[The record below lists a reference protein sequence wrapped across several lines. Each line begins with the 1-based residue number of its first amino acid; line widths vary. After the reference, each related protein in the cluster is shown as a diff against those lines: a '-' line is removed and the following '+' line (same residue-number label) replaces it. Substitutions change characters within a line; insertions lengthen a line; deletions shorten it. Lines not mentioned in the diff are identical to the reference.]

1 MTDAQTIWSDRGHPE
16 LKKMAEG
23 VLKKETPAQVL
34 VPVRAS
40 PVASV
45 DLLKLTIVFSS
56 MRPKAAFSAPD
67 RLASYARRSAN
78 CDGSF
83 W

>member
-1 MTDAQTIWSDRGHPE
+1 
-16 LKKMAEG
+16 MAEG

-45 DLLKLTIVFSS
+45 DLLNSS
-56 MRPKAAFSAPD
+56 LRGSSS
-67 RLASYARRSAN
+67 LCSY
-78 CDGSF
+78 SF
-83 W
+83 CLCVWIYLSHDTHTTTHSHT